1 MNMIENEVKLWENLR
16 TRAYIKN
23 ILHNLNQYVHING
36 IPSEAL
42 IKEISTYITNNGI
55 CKNNGYY
62 ERMNVRIDDDIMHLI
77 KKGVMF
83 SPAIIKIM
91 MSINE
96 TNILVIM
103 DKYNGQICF
112 PLRFIFDNN
121 NKLFENFMT
130 EAYKINF
137 TDEEWDIYLSTEKLH
152 TIFVNHYL
160 DKKDVVIKQTYIDNI
175 ALHLNK
181 ELLEKALECGG
192 LLNNIVLENACS
204 QLYQA
209 NDTKNEL
216 IQYILDNK
224 IEPTQQAF
232 KNIIAT
238 CGYSRNYNRYGNH
251 NYDKQIL
258 VAINLLCD
266 YGYMITYD
274 DLKLALG
281 QNIIIPNIER
291 FNIVFDN
298 SYLLLCSKIGYTPY
312 KVNDLKPDMTCL
324 QYECEKVSN
333 IHKIRTIIMNTQL
346 VPDNVCMKNAC
357 SNKTNPNTIKY
368 LVESGGKIDVD
379 AFKKYVEVLDNSK
392 LTHLFEY
399 FIAHNNIALK
409 EPVKEKEPEKEPE
422 KEQEKEQEKEPEEI
436 PEETPEE
443 IPEPRELKKIHSQIP
458 NTFSYRQLVYENIHS
473 DIKKCL
479 NLTKK
484 HKSINYID
492 FRKIVLNYINENKM
506 ITKTIIELEEPLLY
520 GKKTSIVFSEI
531 NEWTYYIL
539 FSYKTSH
546 RKGIKT

>member
-16 TRAYIKN
+16 TRVYIKN

-112 PLRFIFDNN
+112 PLRFIFDHN

-160 DKKDVVIKQTYIDNI
+160 DKKDVVIKQTYIENI

-258 VAINLLCD
+258 VTINLLCD

-409 EPVKEKEPEKEPE
+409 ELVKEKEPEKEPE
-422 KEQEKEQEKEPEEI
+422 KEQEKEQEEI

-520 GKKTSIVFSEI
+520 GKKTNIVFSEI

-539 FSYKTSH
+539 FSYKTRH

>member
-1 MNMIENEVKLWENLR
+1 MVEAEVKLWGDLKMR
-16 TRAYIKN
+16 TYIKN
-23 ILHNLNQYVHING
+23 ILYDLNQFVHTNG
-36 IPSEAL
+36 IPSDAL
-42 IKEISTYITNNGI
+42 IKEISTYITNICI

-62 ERMNVRIDDDIMHLI
+62 ERMSVRIDDDIMKLI

-96 TNILVIM
+96 TNILIIM
-103 DKYNGQICF
+103 NKYNGQICF
-112 PLRFIFDNN
+112 PLRSIFDNN

-137 TDEEWDIYLSTEKLH
+137 TDEEWDTYLSTDKLH
-152 TIFVNHYL
+152 SVFVNHYL
-160 DKKDVVIKQTYIDNI
+160 DKKDVIIKQAYIENI

-181 ELLEKALECGG
+181 ELLEKTLEHGG
-192 LLNNIVLENACS
+192 ILNNVVLENACS
-204 QLYQA
+204 QIYQV
-209 NDTKNEL
+209 NETKNEL

-224 IEPTQQAF
+224 IEPTQKAF
-232 KNIIAT
+232 TNIIVS
-238 CGYSRNYNRYGNH
+238 CGNSRSYYNKYGNH
-251 NYDKQIL
+251 NYEKQIL
-258 VAINLLCD
+258 STINLLCD

-281 QNIIIPNIER
+281 QNVIIPNIER

-298 SYLLLCSKIGYTPY
+298 SYLLLCSKLGYTPY
-312 KVNDLKPDMTCL
+312 KVNDLKPDMMCL
-324 QYECEKVSN
+324 RYECEKVSN

-409 EPVKEKEPEKEPE
+409 EQVKEPEEKEPVKEPEENRPE
-422 KEQEKEQEKEPEEI
+422 EKEPEENQ
-436 PEETPEE
+436 
-443 IPEPRELKKIHSQIP
+443 EPNELKKIHSQIP
-458 NTFSYRQLVYENIHS
+458 DTFSYRQLVYENIHA

-484 HKSINYID
+484 HKLINYID
-492 FRKIVLNYINENKM
+492 FRRLLLDYINENKM
-506 ITKTIIELEEPLLY
+506 IIKTKIELEEPLLY
-520 GKKTSIVFSEI
+520 GKKTSIEFNEI
-531 NEWTYYIL
+531 NEWSYYIL
-539 FSYKTSH
+539 FSYKSRH